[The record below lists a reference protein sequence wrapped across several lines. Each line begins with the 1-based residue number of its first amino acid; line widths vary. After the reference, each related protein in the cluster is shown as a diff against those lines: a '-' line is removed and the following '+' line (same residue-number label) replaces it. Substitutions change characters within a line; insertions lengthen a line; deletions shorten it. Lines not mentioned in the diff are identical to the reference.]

1 MSTSRLERIIRKKT
15 SEEKD
20 PICRSLLSLTED
32 QQETAEKVAGWVEL
46 LPPGV
51 VSEIFSRLINYD
63 GENGRK
69 MTPMDVWVF
78 IHPGFKQVLLT
89 ILI

>member
-1 MSTSRLERIIRKKT
+1 MENIIRKKT
-15 SEEKD
+15 AEEKD

-32 QQETAEKVAGWVEL
+32 QQETAEKVAAWVEL

-78 IHPGFKQVLLT
+78 IHPGYKQVHKT
-89 ILI
+89 KNNRQCM